1 MAPSKFHLI
10 LRRRLR
16 AHARRRRPLSCFAAS
31 RTALRRFASRLREPT
46 ASQGRRQCHALFP
59 FAVPA
64 ALRSASTAP
73 QAGGFLGP
81 APRAAPCLV
90 PQLRKPSG
98 LHNAPAFVLL
108 RGPRNP
114 PVSSAATGTGGFQEP
129 TRKPRLVSLRSP
141 GSPWPLPCNM
151 PGLPGRSPGQTR
163 QSLLYVG
170 DSPVAFHRIPEIT
183 LCFSQKIFHIFA
195 SLFHRPVV

>member
-1 MAPSKFHLI
+1 MSAAPAPFVL
-10 LRRRLR
+10 LRSFANRLAAFR
-16 AHARRRRPLSCFAAS
+16 FAAPG
-31 RTALRRFASRLREPT
+31 TY
-46 ASQGRRQCHALFP
+46 GFP
-59 FAVPA
+59 
-64 ALRSASTAP
+64 
-73 QAGGFLGP
+73 GP
-81 APRAAPCLV
+81 APMPRLVSLRCSGSPAVCLHGSTSLRLPGPTPKAAPCLV
-90 PQLRKPSG
+90 PRLRKPSG

-114 PVSSAATGTGGFQEP
+114 PVSSVATGTGGFQEP

-141 GSPWPLPCNM
+141 GSPWPLPCSM